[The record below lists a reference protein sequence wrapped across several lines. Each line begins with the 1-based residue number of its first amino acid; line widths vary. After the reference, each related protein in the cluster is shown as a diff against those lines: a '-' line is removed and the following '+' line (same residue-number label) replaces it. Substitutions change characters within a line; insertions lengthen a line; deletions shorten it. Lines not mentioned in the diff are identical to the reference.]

1 MIKPYEPL
9 HHKYR
14 PTSFDELVGQDA
26 ITSTLKQALRSDRIS
41 PAYIFSG
48 PRGTGKTSSARIFA
62 KSLNCLKSEKA
73 TTVPCGE
80 CELCK
85 GINSGNAL
93 DVIEIDAASN
103 TGVENIREL
112 IERSRFAPAKAR
124 WKVYV
129 IDECHMLSTA
139 AFNALLKTL
148 EEPPRQVVF
157 ILATTDPQRVLPT
170 ILSRCMRFDF
180 KRIGVHDLKNHL
192 ISIAKKEEIM
202 IDEEAISL
210 IAKHSEG
217 GLRDAESLLDQVSL
231 LPPPITQSN
240 IIQLIGAVPE
250 EELLQVAK
258 SLTNKDPKSI
268 LIICN
273 RLISKGK
280 EPIAILQGIAS
291 ILRDLVVVK
300 VLNESI
306 NLCNI
311 SQENSESLK
320 EIANSIDLNEVL
332 SIQSKL
338 KGSENFIRNS
348 TQPKLWLEIH
358 LLGMLADE
366 ISQED
371 KRKIQSFN
379 KTNVSNDLNIETI
392 NNSPEIIDSTTKKE
406 LTNGISTKD
415 EFQEKTNLDE
425 TWRKVLAMLELPST
439 KMLLSQQAKLIN
451 LNSSSAE
458 IAISEKWINMIQ
470 SRKNLIEDAFYKAQG
485 SPTKV
490 ILIEEKGNF
499 LNNKKD
505 GVISKKIEE
514 KKEFKVNQKANK
526 NDLTDGKQ
534 IKTINNLDTNS
545 IDEIAKKFAEFFNG
559 EIVNLERR
567 NNYTKIQCDQ
577 SFPILNSYEILTS

>member
-1 MIKPYEPL
+1 MITTYEPL

-14 PTSFDELVGQDA
+14 PTSFDELVGQDP
-26 ITSTLKQALRSDRIS
+26 IKSTLKQALISDRIA

-73 TTVPCGE
+73 TTTPCGQ

-85 GINSGNAL
+85 GISSGNAL

-180 KRIGVHDLKNHL
+180 RRIALHDLESHL
-192 ISIAKKEEIM
+192 INIAKKEEIQ
-202 IDEEAISL
+202 INEEAISL
-210 IAKHSEG
+210 IAKHSQG

-231 LPPPITQSN
+231 LPPPITQLN
-240 IIQLIGAVPE
+240 IINLIGAIPE
-250 EELLQVAK
+250 EELIILEK
-258 SLTNKDPKSI
+258 SLITKDPNSI
-268 LIICN
+268 LNVCN
-273 RLISKGK
+273 SLINKGK

-291 ILRDLVVVK
+291 ILRDLVVTK
-300 VLNESI
+300 VTNKPT

-311 SQENSESLK
+311 SQEHSESL
-320 EIANSIDLNEVL
+320 NDLATSSNL
-332 SIQSKL
+332 DQILNLQAKL
-338 KGSENFIRNS
+338 KGSESNIRNS
-348 TQPKLWLEIH
+348 NQPKLWLEIH
-358 LLGMLADE
+358 LLGMLSDE
-366 ISQED
+366 VSKENNKIEQSLVKTKISDNSESED
-371 KRKIQSFN
+371 TNNTSNRIVPNTEKEQI
-379 KTNVSNDLNIETI
+379 KTTA
-392 NNSPEIIDSTTKKE
+392 
-406 LTNGISTKD
+406 
-415 EFQEKTNLDE
+415 FLDE
-425 TWRKVLAMLELPST
+425 TKTSPTLNLDDIWKKVIAMLELPST

-451 LNSSSAE
+451 LNSDSAE

-470 SRKNLIEDAFYKAQG
+470 SRKNLIEDAFYKARG
-485 SPTKV
+485 SSTKV
-490 ILIEEKGNF
+490 VLIQQKDN
-499 LNNKKD
+499 LSNHKKVED
-505 GVISKKIEE
+505 NLQKIEQ
-514 KKEFKVNQKANK
+514 KNQIKIDREPNK
-526 NDLTDGKQ
+526 NT
-534 IKTINNLDTNS
+534 IKEETIESNNNSKVNS
-545 IDEIAKKFAEFFNG
+545 IDQKAKQFADFFNG
-559 EIVNLERR
+559 EIVNLE
-567 NNYTKIQCDQ
+567 
-577 SFPILNSYEILTS
+577 

>member
-1 MIKPYEPL
+1 MINIYEPL

-14 PTSFDELVGQDA
+14 PTNFDELIGQDP
-26 ITSTLKQALRSDRIS
+26 ITATLKQALISTRIA

-80 CELCK
+80 CELCQ
-85 GINSGNAL
+85 GINAGNAL

-180 KRIGVHDLKNHL
+180 QRIGLQNLESHL
-192 ISIAKKEEIM
+192 NSIAKKEGIV
-202 IDEEAISL
+202 INKDAISL
-210 IAKHSEG
+210 IAKHSQG

-240 IIQLIGAVPE
+240 IINLIGAVPE
-250 EELLQVAK
+250 EVLITLAE
-258 SLTNKDPKSI
+258 SLINKDPNSI
-268 LIICN
+268 LNICN
-273 RLISKGK
+273 RLIKKGK

-291 ILRDLVVVK
+291 VLRDLVVTK
-300 VLNESI
+300 VTNKHTD
-306 NLCNI
+306 LCEI
-311 SQENSESLK
+311 SQENREALNDLGKSINLDEILSL
-320 EIANSIDLNEVL
+320 
-332 SIQSKL
+332 QSKL
-338 KGSENFIRNS
+338 KGSENYIRNS
-348 TQPKLWLEIH
+348 NQPKLWLEIY
-358 LLGMLADE
+358 LLGMLSDQDYKPDSRAKESLVSKNISNNYDPKNNTSKNIISSNKKEKIQE
-366 ISQED
+366 IS
-371 KRKIQSFN
+371 F
-379 KTNVSNDLNIETI
+379 
-392 NNSPEIIDSTTKKE
+392 PEESQPFEEI
-406 LTNGISTKD
+406 
-415 EFQEKTNLDE
+415 NLDE
-425 TWRKVLAMLELPST
+425 MWKKVIAMLELPST

-451 LNSSSAE
+451 LNIDSAE

-470 SRKNLIEDAFYKAQG
+470 SRKNLIEDAFYKARG
-485 SPTKV
+485 SSTKV
-490 ILIEEKGNF
+490 LLIQQKDALSNNRNEKKTLPKIEQKNQFKIDTEPDKNDFKEEKV
-499 LNNKKD
+499 D
-505 GVISKKIEE
+505 SKS
-514 KKEFKVNQKANK
+514 
-526 NDLTDGKQ
+526 
-534 IKTINNLDTNS
+534 NLETNS
-545 IDEIAKKFAEFFNG
+545 IDQKAKQFADFFNG
-559 EIVNLERR
+559 EIVNLE
-567 NNYTKIQCDQ
+567 
-577 SFPILNSYEILTS
+577 

>member
-1 MIKPYEPL
+1 MITTYEPL

-14 PTSFDELVGQDA
+14 PTSFDELVGQDP
-26 ITSTLKQALRSDRIS
+26 IKSTLKQALISDRIA

-73 TTVPCGE
+73 TTTPCGQ

-85 GINSGNAL
+85 GISSGNAL

-180 KRIGVHDLKNHL
+180 RRIALHDLESHL
-192 ISIAKKEEIM
+192 ISIAKKEEIQ
-202 IDEEAISL
+202 INEEAISL
-210 IAKHSEG
+210 IAKHSQG

-231 LPPPITQSN
+231 LPPPITQLN
-240 IIQLIGAVPE
+240 IINLIGAIPE
-250 EELLQVAK
+250 EELIILAK
-258 SLTNKDPKSI
+258 SLITKDANSI
-268 LIICN
+268 LNVCN
-273 RLISKGK
+273 SLINKGK

-291 ILRDLVVVK
+291 ILRDLVVTK
-300 VLNESI
+300 VTNKPT

-311 SQENSESLK
+311 SQEHSESL
-320 EIANSIDLNEVL
+320 NDLATSSNL
-332 SIQSKL
+332 DQILNLQAKL
-338 KGSENFIRNS
+338 KGSESNIRNS
-348 TQPKLWLEIH
+348 NQPNLWLEIH
-358 LLGMLADE
+358 LLGMLSDE
-366 ISQED
+366 VSKENNKIKQSLVKTKISDNSE
-371 KRKIQSFN
+371 SEN
-379 KTNVSNDLNIETI
+379 TNNTSNSIVPNTE
-392 NNSPEIIDSTTKKE
+392 KE
-406 LTNGISTKD
+406 LI
-415 EFQEKTNLDE
+415 KTTAFLDE
-425 TWRKVLAMLELPST
+425 TKTSQTLNLDDIWKKVIAMLELPST

-451 LNSSSAE
+451 LNSDSAE

-470 SRKNLIEDAFYKAQG
+470 SRKNLIEDAFYKARG
-485 SPTKV
+485 SSTKV
-490 ILIEEKGNF
+490 LLIQQKDNLSNHKKVE
-499 LNNKKD
+499 NN
-505 GVISKKIEE
+505 VQKIENVNDISVDNNADKIRE
-514 KKEFKVNQKANK
+514 IMESAVDLEVPNKVDYESGPNWG
-526 NDLTDGKQ
+526 T
-534 IKTINNLDTNS
+534 IK
-545 IDEIAKKFAEFFNG
+545 
-559 EIVNLERR
+559 
-567 NNYTKIQCDQ
+567 
-577 SFPILNSYEILTS
+577 

>member
-1 MIKPYEPL
+1 MINTYEPL

-14 PTSFDELVGQDA
+14 PTSFDELVGQTP
-26 ITSTLKQALRSDRIS
+26 ITSTLKQALISDRIA

-85 GINSGNAL
+85 GITSGNAL

-180 KRIGVHDLKNHL
+180 RRIGLQNLESHL
-192 ISIAKKEEIM
+192 TSIAKKEGIV
-202 IDEEAISL
+202 INKDAISL
-210 IAKHSEG
+210 IAKHSQG

-240 IIQLIGAVPE
+240 IINLIGAVPE
-250 EELLQVAK
+250 EELIILAE
-258 SLTNKDPKSI
+258 SLINKDPNSI
-268 LIICN
+268 LNICN
-273 RLISKGK
+273 RLINKGK

-291 ILRDLVVVK
+291 ILRDLVVTK
-300 VLNESI
+300 VTNKTT

-311 SQENSESLK
+311 SQENSESL
-320 EIANSIDLNEVL
+320 NDLATSSNL
-332 SIQSKL
+332 DQILNLQAKL
-338 KGSENFIRNS
+338 KGSESNIRNS
-348 TQPKLWLEIH
+348 NQPNLWLEIH
-358 LLGMLADE
+358 LLGMLSDE
-366 ISQED
+366 VSKENNKIKQSLVKTKISDNSE
-371 KRKIQSFN
+371 SEN
-379 KTNVSNDLNIETI
+379 TNNTSN
-392 NNSPEIIDSTTKKE
+392 IIVPNTEKE
-406 LTNGISTKD
+406 LI
-415 EFQEKTNLDE
+415 KTTAFLDE
-425 TWRKVLAMLELPST
+425 TKTSPTLNLDDIWKKVIAMLELPST

-451 LNSSSAE
+451 LNSDSAE

-470 SRKNLIEDAFYKAQG
+470 SRKNLIEDAFYKARG
-485 SPTKV
+485 SSTKV
-490 ILIEEKGNF
+490 ILINQKDN
-499 LNNKKD
+499 LSTDKKD
-505 GVISKKIEE
+505 EKISQLIDKKNEFNVDKKLEKNHIEE
-514 KKEFKVNQKANK
+514 RNIE
-526 NDLTDGKQ
+526 
-534 IKTINNLDTNS
+534 KTINKPINS
-545 IDEIAKKFAEFFNG
+545 IDQKAKKFADFFNG
-559 EIVNLERR
+559 EIVDIE
-567 NNYTKIQCDQ
+567 
-577 SFPILNSYEILTS
+577 

>member
-1 MIKPYEPL
+1 MIKTYEPL

-14 PTSFDELVGQDA
+14 PSSFDELVGQGP
-26 ITSTLKQALRSDRIS
+26 ITSTLKQALISNRIA
-41 PAYIFSG
+41 PAYIFTG

-180 KRIGVHDLKNHL
+180 RRIALNDLENHL
-192 ISIAKKEEIM
+192 MSIAKKEEIS
-202 IDEEAISL
+202 INKEALSL
-210 IAKHSEG
+210 IAKHSQG

-231 LPPPITQSN
+231 LPPPITQLN
-240 IIQLIGAVPE
+240 IINLIGAVPE
-250 EELLQVAK
+250 EELITLAK
-258 SLTNKDPKSI
+258 SLINKDPNSI
-268 LIICN
+268 LKICN
-273 RLISKGK
+273 RLINEGK

-291 ILRDLVVVK
+291 ILRDLVITTVTNK
-300 VLNESI
+300 QT

-311 SQENSESLK
+311 SQENSESL
-320 EIANSIDLNEVL
+320 IDLATSINL
-332 SIQSKL
+332 SQILKLQAKL
-338 KGSENFIRNS
+338 KGSENNIRNS
-348 TQPKLWLEIH
+348 NQPKLWLEIH

-366 ISQED
+366 DSKDNNRI
-371 KRKIQSFN
+371 KQSFPRTRISDDSEPKDSDHKPEKIEPTTSKELK
-379 KTNVSNDLNIETI
+379 KTNYKDDFKHNEDLNLADIW
-392 NNSPEIIDSTTKKE
+392 KKV
-406 LTNGISTKD
+406 I
-415 EFQEKTNLDE
+415 
-425 TWRKVLAMLELPST
+425 AMLELPST

-451 LNSSSAE
+451 LNSDSAE
-458 IAISEKWINMIQ
+458 IVISEKWINMIQ
-470 SRKNLIEDAFYKAQG
+470 SRKNLIEDAFYKARG
-485 SPTKV
+485 SSTKV
-490 ILIEEKGNF
+490 LLIQQKDNLSKLQKENKKSQLIEQTNELKVNKELNKNNCEK
-499 LNNKKD
+499 KE
-505 GVISKKIEE
+505 KKIEP
-514 KKEFKVNQKANK
+514 K
-526 NDLTDGKQ
+526 
-534 IKTINNLDTNS
+534 INLETNS
-545 IDEIAKKFAEFFNG
+545 IDQKAKQFADFFNG
-559 EIVNLERR
+559 EIVDLE
-567 NNYTKIQCDQ
+567 
-577 SFPILNSYEILTS
+577 

>member
-1 MIKPYEPL
+1 MIKTYEPL

-14 PTSFDELVGQDA
+14 PTTFDELVGQSP
-26 ITSTLKQALRSDRIS
+26 ITSTLKQALTSNRIA

-62 KSLNCLKSEKA
+62 KSLNCLKSEQA
-73 TTVPCGE
+73 TTLPCGE
-80 CELCK
+80 CELCT

-180 KRIGVHDLKNHL
+180 RRIGLNDLKSHL
-192 ISIAKKEEIM
+192 ISIAKKEEIQ
-202 IDEEAISL
+202 INEEAISL
-210 IAKHSEG
+210 IAKHSQG

-240 IIQLIGAVPE
+240 ITNLIGSVPE
-250 EELLQVAK
+250 EELIKLAK
-258 SLTNKDPKSI
+258 SLTNKDPNSI
-268 LIICN
+268 LNICN
-273 RLISKGK
+273 HLINQGR

-291 ILRDLVVVK
+291 ILRDLVVTK
-300 VLNESI
+300 VTSHPN

-320 EIANSIDLNEVL
+320 DLANSINLDHILNL
-332 SIQSKL
+332 QSKL
-338 KGSENFIRNS
+338 KGTENYIRNS
-348 TQPKLWLEIH
+348 NQPKLWLEIH
-358 LLGMLADE
+358 LLGMLPDE
-366 ISQED
+366 HSPVNQRLEQSSVTTTLATVSDHQNINTKSKNLDSNIKKQTIEKQTIEKTSSQEESH
-371 KRKIQSFN
+371 KIQ
-379 KTNVSNDLNIETI
+379 NI
-392 NNSPEIIDSTTKKE
+392 
-406 LTNGISTKD
+406 
-415 EFQEKTNLDE
+415 NLDDI
-425 TWRKVLAMLELPST
+425 WKKVIAMLELPST

-451 LNSSSAE
+451 LNSDSAE

-470 SRKNLIEDAFYKAQG
+470 SRKNLIEDAFYKARG
-485 SPTKV
+485 CKTKI
-490 ILIEEKGNF
+490 ILIQQKDNLSYNIKEEKSPKKVTETNE
-499 LNNKKD
+499 LKIDNKLDKNNLEDK
-505 GVISKKIEE
+505 
-514 KKEFKVNQKANK
+514 NK
-526 NDLTDGKQ
+526 LRT
-534 IKTINNLDTNS
+534 KTTLDTNS
-545 IDEIAKKFAEFFNG
+545 IDQKAKQFADFFNG
-559 EIVNLERR
+559 EIINLE
-567 NNYTKIQCDQ
+567 
-577 SFPILNSYEILTS
+577 

>member
-1 MIKPYEPL
+1 MINIYEPL

-14 PTSFDELVGQDA
+14 PTSFDELIGQDP
-26 ITSTLKQALRSDRIS
+26 ITATLKQALISNRIA

-73 TTVPCGE
+73 TTVPCGQ

-85 GINSGNAL
+85 GISSGNAL

-180 KRIGVHDLKNHL
+180 RRIGLQNLESHL
-192 ISIAKKEEIM
+192 TSIAKKEGIV
-202 IDEEAISL
+202 INKDAISL
-210 IAKHSEG
+210 IAKHSQG

-240 IIQLIGAVPE
+240 IINLIGAVPE
-250 EELLQVAK
+250 EVLIILAE
-258 SLTNKDPKSI
+258 SLINKDPNSI
-268 LIICN
+268 LNICN
-273 RLISKGK
+273 RLINKGK

-291 ILRDLVVVK
+291 VLRDLVVTK
-300 VLNESI
+300 VTNQHTD
-306 NLCNI
+306 LCEI
-311 SQENSESLK
+311 SQENREALNDLGKSINLDQILSL
-320 EIANSIDLNEVL
+320 
-332 SIQSKL
+332 QSKL
-338 KGSENFIRNS
+338 KGSENYIRNS
-348 TQPKLWLEIH
+348 NQPKLWLEIH
-358 LLGMLADE
+358 LLGMLSDQDYRQDSRAKESLFRKTISNNYDPKNNTSPTIVSSNKKEKIQE
-366 ISQED
+366 ISIQEES
-371 KRKIQSFN
+371 KPF
-379 KTNVSNDLNIETI
+379 E
-392 NNSPEIIDSTTKKE
+392 EI
-406 LTNGISTKD
+406 
-415 EFQEKTNLDE
+415 NLDE
-425 TWRKVLAMLELPST
+425 TWKKVIAMLELPST

-451 LNSSSAE
+451 LNSDSAE

-470 SRKNLIEDAFYKAQG
+470 SRKNLIEDAFYKARG
-485 SPTKV
+485 SSTKV
-490 ILIEEKGNF
+490 LLIQQKDNLSNHKKVENNLQKIEQKNQIKIDREPNKNTIKEEK
-499 LNNKKD
+499 
-505 GVISKKIEE
+505 IESK
-514 KKEFKVNQKANK
+514 
-526 NDLTDGKQ
+526 
-534 IKTINNLDTNS
+534 NNLKVNS
-545 IDEIAKKFAEFFNG
+545 IDQKAKQFADFFNG
-559 EIVNLERR
+559 EIVNLE
-567 NNYTKIQCDQ
+567 
-577 SFPILNSYEILTS
+577 

>member
-1 MIKPYEPL
+1 MIKTYEPL

-14 PTSFDELVGQDA
+14 PTRFDELVGQDP
-26 ITSTLKQALRSDRIS
+26 ITSTLKQALTSDRIA

-73 TTVPCGE
+73 TIVPCGE

-180 KRIGVHDLKNHL
+180 RRIGLHDLNSHL
-192 ISIAKKEEIM
+192 INISKKEGIV
-202 IDEEAISL
+202 IDEEAIAL
-210 IAKHSEG
+210 IAKHSQG

-231 LPPPITQSN
+231 LPPPISQSN
-240 IIQLIGAVPE
+240 IINLIGAVPE
-250 EELLQVAK
+250 EELIKLAK
-258 SLTNKDPKSI
+258 SLTNNDANSI
-268 LIICN
+268 LNICN
-273 RLISKGK
+273 SLVNKGK

-291 ILRDLVVVK
+291 ILRDLVVTK
-300 VLNESI
+300 VASEKT

-311 SQENSESLK
+311 SKENSISLK
-320 EIANSIDLNEVL
+320 ELANSINLEQILNL
-332 SIQSKL
+332 QAKL
-338 KGSENFIRNS
+338 KGSENYIRNS
-348 TQPKLWLEIH
+348 NQPKLWLEIH
-358 LLGMLADE
+358 LLGMLSSEDSKLNENTKESLSKNTLPNNSQPIYINKTSENPNSNNHQE
-366 ISQED
+366 IIKEKSNQED
-371 KRKIQSFN
+371 PKIN
-379 KTNVSNDLNIETI
+379 PNE
-392 NNSPEIIDSTTKKE
+392 
-406 LTNGISTKD
+406 
-415 EFQEKTNLDE
+415 NLDDI
-425 TWRKVLAMLELPST
+425 WKKVIAMLELPST

-451 LNSSSAE
+451 FSSDTAE
-458 IAISEKWINMIQ
+458 IAISGKWINMIQ
-470 SRKNLIEDAFYKAQG
+470 SRKNLIEDAFYKARG
-485 SPTKV
+485 FPTKV
-490 ILIEEKGNF
+490 SLVQQ
-499 LNNKKD
+499 KD
-505 GVISKKIEE
+505 NLS
-514 KKEFKVNQKANK
+514 NQKEKIKIPKQVMQINDSEINSEPKK
-526 NDLTDGKQ
+526 NNLDNPKQ
-534 IKTINNLDTNS
+534 RQADNILDTNS
-545 IDEIAKKFAEFFNG
+545 IDTKAKQFADFFNG
-559 EIVNLERR
+559 EIVNLE
-567 NNYTKIQCDQ
+567 
-577 SFPILNSYEILTS
+577 

>member
-73 TTVPCGE
+73 TTLPCGK
-80 CELCK
+80 CEICT

-103 TGVENIREL
+103 TGVENIRDL

-180 KRIGVHDLKNHL
+180 KRIGVHDLENHL

-258 SLTNKDPKSI
+258 SLTNKDPESI

-273 RLISKGK
+273 RLINKGK

-311 SQENSESLK
+311 SQENRESLK

-371 KRKIQSFN
+371 KRKSTSFS
-379 KTNVSNDLNIETI
+379 KTNVSNDSNIVTI

-406 LTNGISTKD
+406 LKNGISTKE
-415 EFQEKTNLDE
+415 EFQENQNINLDQ
-425 TWRKVLAMLELPST
+425 TWKKVLAMLELPST

-451 LNSSSAE
+451 LNSSSAK

-505 GVISKKIEE
+505 EAISKKIEE
-514 KKEFKVNQKANK
+514 KKEFKVNQEENK
-526 NDLTDGKQ
+526 DDLSDRKQ
-534 IKTINNLDTNS
+534 IQAINNLDTNS
-545 IDEIAKKFAEFFNG
+545 IDEKAKKFAEFFNG
-559 EIVNLERR
+559 EIVNLE
-567 NNYTKIQCDQ
+567 
-577 SFPILNSYEILTS
+577 